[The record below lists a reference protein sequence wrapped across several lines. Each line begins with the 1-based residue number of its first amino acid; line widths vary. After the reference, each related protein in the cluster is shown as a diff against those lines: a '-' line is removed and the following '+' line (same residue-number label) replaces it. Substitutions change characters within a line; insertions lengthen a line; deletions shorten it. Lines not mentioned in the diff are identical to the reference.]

1 MCYQSIM
8 SYPATMLVSP
18 TKPGEKS
25 QAAAELVEI
34 YANQA
39 GAVYQSDRKRRLLVN
54 FADTLT
60 VLKVDAFLRLKQA
73 VDSIDLEQMAANPSR
88 SSDYEIVSVCGCDRC
103 FILSLTELYTL
114 RDLLAGAKFTM
125 ELNRMLHECLTPLE
139 A

>member
-1 MCYQSIM
+1 MIA
-8 SYPATMLVSP
+8 ATV
-18 TKPGEKS
+18 KPGKKMP
-25 QAAAELVEI
+25 AATELVEI
-34 YANQA
+34 YANQS
-39 GAVYQSDRKRRLLVN
+39 GAVYQSDSQRRLVVN
-54 FADTLT
+54 FAGALS

-73 VDSIDLEQMAANPSR
+73 VDSINLEQMAANPSR

-114 RDLLAGAKFTM
+114 RDLLAGAKFTL

>member
-1 MCYQSIM
+1 MI
-8 SYPATMLVSP
+8 AVTA
-18 TKPGEKS
+18 KPGDNTP
-25 QAAAELVEI
+25 AIAELVEI

-39 GAVYQSDRKRRLLVN
+39 GVVYQCDRKRRLLVN
-54 FADTLT
+54 FTGTLS

-114 RDLLAGAKFTM
+114 RDLLAGAKFMM